1 MFGIVL
7 LAGSVQEI
15 GVAVDPLKLI
25 DLQHELDLAAQST
38 SLISF
43 AIISPLKFSN
53 PGIFRVQVVDKQ
65 LANGKIFE
73 SNSITVTEKEEEL
86 KRAHSQ
92 IIDPII
98 EDLRSKGVDAVGVV
112 RHGHSAETLCA
123 LANELDVSN
132 IIIGRKGQ
140 SIIKAKLFGS
150 VAITLVQISDQP
162 VTVVP

>member
-1 MFGIVL
+1 MTQAL
-7 LAGSVQEI
+7 LVGTDSSECSHR
-15 GVAVDPLKLI
+15 AVD
-25 DLQHELDLAAQST
+25 HAARWAKVVN
-38 SLISF
+38 LRLYVVHVIHW
-43 AIISPLKFSN
+43 SPYTFN
-53 PGIFRVQVVDKQ
+53 TPQENEERHIH
-65 LANGKIFE
+65 
-73 SNSITVTEKEEEL
+73 KEEEL
-86 KRAHSQ
+86 QRAHSQ

-112 RHGHSAETLCA
+112 RHGHPAETLRA